1 MVERYPSPPHGSSF
15 LVSMMELH
23 NASVLAG
30 RGLASARLE
39 RWYRGR
45 EPMVDKDE
53 RVMDLSSSH

>member
-1 MVERYPSPPHGSSF
+1 
-15 LVSMMELH
+15 MMELH

-39 RWYRGR
+39 GWYRGR

-53 RVMDLSSSH
+53 RVMDLSSSR